1 MPILARKPTR
11 NSSDTPEELRA
22 TLGQHLE
29 ELRVRLFRIVAI
41 LAGGIAI
48 AWWYEPYF
56 YDQLNNLAAQG
67 IPEGVK
73 YKEAFRSITE
83 AFFLK
88 LKLSLYISLVGTL
101 PLTVMQLWGFIAPGL
116 RPNERRPLK
125 IVVPISTLLF
135 LFGAWLAWFI
145 TPITIGWFVDF
156 VKEFPGVEV
165 IQEPAFLIF
174 FIVKMMIAFGI
185 GFQLPLVVFFLTKV
199 GIITPDALMRYWRQ
213 STLGVFVAAAIIT
226 PSGDPFTMLLMA
238 VPLTTLFFAS
248 VIAAKITS
256 RKSAR
261 SDELNDLD

>member
-1 MPILARKPTR
+1 MPLLARKPQR
-11 NSSDTPEELRA
+11 NSSDHPEELRA

-29 ELRVRLFRIVAI
+29 ELRVRLFRIAVI
-41 LAGGIAI
+41 LFVGICG
-48 AWWYEPYF
+48 AWFFEPYL
-56 YDQLNNLAAQG
+56 YDQLNNLAAKG

-73 YKEAFRSITE
+73 YKEAFRSVTE

-88 LKLSLYISLVGTL
+88 LKLSFYISLVATL
-101 PLTVMQLWGFIAPGL
+101 PLTVLQLWGFIAPGL
-116 RPNERRPLK
+116 RPHERRPLK
-125 IVVPISTLLF
+125 IVVPLSALLF
-135 LFGAWLAWFI
+135 LLGASLAWII
-145 TPITIGWFVDF
+145 TPVTIGWFVDY
-156 VKEFPGVEV
+156 VREFPGVEV

-199 GIITPDALMRYWRQ
+199 GIITPDGLMRYWRQ
-213 STLGVFVAAAIIT
+213 STIAVFVAAAVIT

-238 VPLTTLFFAS
+238 VPLTSLFFAS
-248 VIAAKITS
+248 VFAAKITS